1 MKTPSNMEGPFETG
15 PSVSRLGEHCTEVV
29 QVKYLVMSKFL
40 KAGSQNL
47 GSPDNF
53 RGYRLKVRC

>member
-1 MKTPSNMEGPFETG
+1 MEGPFEIG
-15 PSVSRLGEHCTEVV
+15 PSVSRLGEHCQKVV

-47 GSPDNF
+47 AHRVFSVGNRF
-53 RGYRLKVRC
+53 LVGV

>member
-1 MKTPSNMEGPFETG
+1 VWKKAPSQG
-15 PSVSRLGEHCTEVV
+15 SVSGRDFCEQAGRTLSEVV

-47 GSPDNF
+47 RTGF
-53 RGYRLKVRC
+53 